1 MSSPWQWES
10 CKLELRATSYPGYRQ
25 CPPYLSLS
33 NTQIFKKK
41 IKSIRLEAFP
51 RDVKVPT
58 GWMRS
63 RRTPGKRVAPAGEVG
78 EREPG
83 GLSSTGHKGEPGT
96 PSGILALPHWA
107 NPSLPASA
115 SRGPHTRAGS
125 ESRQQH

>member
-1 MSSPWQWES
+1 MFQMIRLRLGGRGLFHVTAAGGQWES

-58 GWMRS
+58 GWMR
-63 RRTPGKRVAPAGEVG
+63 
-78 EREPG
+78 
-83 GLSSTGHKGEPGT
+83 
-96 PSGILALPHWA
+96 
-107 NPSLPASA
+107 
-115 SRGPHTRAGS
+115 
-125 ESRQQH
+125 